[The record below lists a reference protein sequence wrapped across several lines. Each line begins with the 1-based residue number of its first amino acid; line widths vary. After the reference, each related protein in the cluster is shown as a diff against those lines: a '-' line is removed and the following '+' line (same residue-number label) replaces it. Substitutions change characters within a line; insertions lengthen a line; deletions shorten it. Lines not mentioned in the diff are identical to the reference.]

1 MKKWSGFLISL
12 VVLILIAYYFI
23 GLTIK
28 STLNKNI
35 DSIPKTSAFSV
46 HLDKYHRGWFS
57 SKAVLTLKMYIP
69 AQSTTDKDGVT
80 KTEPPVDLNMD
91 IPILIKHG
99 PFLTTPNGIRFGL
112 GLITTQ
118 PATHYEAFINY
129 LNKTVFRYTLPSF
142 SMEGKIG
149 QNEGDFQFDWQG
161 LTSLLC
167 VSSNLDYI
175 DGNLRL
181 LGLNGKA
188 NNPAN
193 TQSNVVFK
201 VGEVAYD
208 YKFKRHQ
215 EWLWLGQTRFKIP
228 SVAVNLAGAKNF
240 ELTGFDFSASS
251 DVNDDAL
258 NIDFKLS
265 LQNLFTN
272 NQNYGPG
279 ILHLNFRN
287 LDPAIVAKINQQE
300 FNMIQN
306 NSDPNFVTLAFATE
320 LPKLV
325 AKGAILEISEMKLN
339 LPGGEIIGNFKLSVP
354 KGEGNDLSQVMQK
367 MQGEGYFKAPR
378 TTVKE
383 LMTASIKS
391 DLANNTNSSNNTQ
404 TTPETQVTSP
414 GSTTPTQILSNTD
427 NDAANKADKILQD
440 LVSKGFLKIEGN
452 DYVLTFK
459 LENQKL
465 IVNGQPFNPDMLK

>member
-1 MKKWSGFLISL
+1 MKKWPVFILSL

-23 GLTIK
+23 GFAIK
-28 STLNKNI
+28 STLSKNI
-35 DSIPKTSAFSV
+35 NSMPKTSAFSV
-46 HLDKYHRGWFS
+46 HLNKYHRGWFS
-57 SKAVLTLKMYIP
+57 SQAVLTLKMYIP
-69 AQSTTDKDGVT
+69 AQSTTDKDGAT

-118 PATHYEAFINY
+118 PETHYEAFINY

-142 SMEGKIG
+142 SLQGKIG

-161 LTSLLC
+161 LTSLMC
-167 VSSNLDYI
+167 VSSNLDHI

-188 NNPAN
+188 SNPAN
-193 TQSNVVFK
+193 NQSNVVFK
-201 VGEVAYD
+201 ISEITYD

-215 EWLWLGQTRFKIP
+215 EWLWLGQTRFNIP
-228 SVAVNLAGAKNF
+228 AIAVNLAGAKNF
-240 ELTGFDFSASS
+240 ELNGFDFSASS
-251 DVNDDAL
+251 YTSNDVL
-258 NIDFKLS
+258 NVDLRLS
-265 LQNLFTN
+265 LQKLFTN

-287 LDPAIVAKINQQE
+287 LDPDIVAKINQQE
-300 FNMIQN
+300 FNIIQK
-306 NSDPNFVTLAFATE
+306 NSDPNLVSLAFATE

-325 AKGAILEISEMKLN
+325 AKGAVLELSEMSLS
-339 LPGGEIIGNFKLSVP
+339 LPDGKIIGNFKLSVP
-354 KGEGNDLSQVMQK
+354 KSDGNDLAQVMQK

-378 TTVKE
+378 TTVKA

-391 DLANNTNSSNNTQ
+391 DLTNNSQAN
-404 TTPETQVTSP
+404 PETQVTSS
-414 GSTTPTQILSNTD
+414 GSTNPTQILSNPD
-427 NDAANKADKILQD
+427 NEAANKAEKILQD
-440 LVSKGFLKIEGN
+440 LVNKGVLKIEGN

-459 LENQKL
+459 LENQKM
-465 IVNGQPFNPDMLK
+465 IINGQPFTPDMLK